1 MNLYIK
7 LLFAIMILYTFY
19 NFYMDFRGVIN
30 GGTFLEGNENMLDNE
45 ELTEKKVQDI
55 EESKI
60 KLVLE
65 KYVKI
70 GILNLHTNIKIH
82 LKKNQILD

>member
-1 MNLYIK
+1 INILLNYIYIMNLYIK

-45 ELTEKKVQDI
+45 ELTGEKGSGYRGKQNKTRSGKTCQNWDKQ
-55 EESKI
+55 EPHSHK
-60 KLVLE
+60 
-65 KYVKI
+65 
-70 GILNLHTNIKIH
+70 
-82 LKKNQILD
+82 